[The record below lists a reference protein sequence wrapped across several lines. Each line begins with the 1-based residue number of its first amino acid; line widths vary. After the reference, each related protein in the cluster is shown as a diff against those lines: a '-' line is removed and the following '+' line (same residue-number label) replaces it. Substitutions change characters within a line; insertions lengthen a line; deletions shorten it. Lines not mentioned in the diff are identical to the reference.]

1 MIGTALQLREITMK
15 SISALDF
22 CGIIV
27 LLTKLQEQGVIS
39 DSEKKRIES
48 RIASE
53 QKFDSFF
60 LTNCIA
66 I

>member
-1 MIGTALQLREITMK
+1 MK
-15 SISALDF
+15 SISTLDF

-48 RIASE
+48 RIADE
-53 QKFDSFF
+53 QKIDSFF
-60 LTNCIA
+60 LTNYIA